1 MSSVTESVVYGF
13 ESFRVDAGKR
23 LLWNGGEPV
32 PLTPKVFDTLVYLVQ
47 NPGKA
52 ISKDELMAAIW
63 PDTVVEENNL
73 NKNISALRQLL
84 GERPGEHRFIA
95 TIPGRGYK
103 FVATVVESAG
113 NGNHAD
119 ITPSDGTGAG
129 SVSLGTATPGKERRA
144 NFLYLRYGL
153 AAAFAIVLTTGALRL
168 WQAGRS
174 HEARAIRSIA
184 VLPFK
189 PISAD
194 SRNEAMEFG
203 MADSL
208 ITQLSQGNDLVVPP
222 SSATRRYAATDRD
235 PAQVGRALGVDAILD
250 GTIQVAGDRVRI
262 TTRLIRSSDA
272 KQMWAAN
279 FDEPMR
285 DVFAVQDSITER
297 VATVLNA
304 KLAIRSRKHYTEDVD
319 SYELFLLG
327 RYTALKLTPQDHF
340 KAVEYFRKAIE
351 KDSKYALAY
360 TGITGTYTTYS
371 LASDASPALTM
382 PEAKAAAIKAV
393 ELDDE
398 LPEAHVALGKI
409 DSMTMSAPKPE

>member
-174 HEARAIRSIA
+174 HEGAGHSFHRC
-184 VLPFK
+184 
-189 PISAD
+189 
-194 SRNEAMEFG
+194 
-203 MADSL
+203 
-208 ITQLSQGNDLVVPP
+208 PP
-222 SSATRRYAATDRD
+222 LQANLGGFPERGDGVRH
-235 PAQVGRALGVDAILD
+235 GR
-250 GTIQVAGDRVRI
+250 
-262 TTRLIRSSDA
+262 
-272 KQMWAAN
+272 
-279 FDEPMR
+279 
-285 DVFAVQDSITER
+285 
-297 VATVLNA
+297 
-304 KLAIRSRKHYTEDVD
+304 
-319 SYELFLLG
+319 
-327 RYTALKLTPQDHF
+327 
-340 KAVEYFRKAIE
+340 
-351 KDSKYALAY
+351 
-360 TGITGTYTTYS
+360 
-371 LASDASPALTM
+371 
-382 PEAKAAAIKAV
+382 
-393 ELDDE
+393 
-398 LPEAHVALGKI
+398 
-409 DSMTMSAPKPE
+409 